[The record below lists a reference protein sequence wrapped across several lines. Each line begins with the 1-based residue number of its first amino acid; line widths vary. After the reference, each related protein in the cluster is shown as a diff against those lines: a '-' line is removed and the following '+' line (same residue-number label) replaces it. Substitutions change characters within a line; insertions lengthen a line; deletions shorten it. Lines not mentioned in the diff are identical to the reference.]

1 MVLNKS
7 FFLKKN
13 LMELETPPP
22 IMEKAMK
29 NFHTFLSLPWCYVCK
44 AHNVISC
51 KKTKHSKN
59 QNRWIYNIIRAVQLR
74 ITQNN
79 LKGRVADSR
88 FTNFFPNKYVIYE
101 SLCLED
107 SEYLWKSW
115 VESLCGQ
122 VTAEWSWPLFQG
134 KKIYLPQF
142 NRKLC
147 CYNFRDKSF
156 TLNQWPPPLQN
167 SGKDLS
173 LWTEKTDKW
182 CWGVI

>member
-1 MVLNKS
+1 M
-7 FFLKKN
+7 
-13 LMELETPPP
+13 
-22 IMEKAMK
+22 
-29 NFHTFLSLPWCYVCK
+29 
-44 AHNVISC
+44 ISC
-51 KKTKHSKN
+51 QKSQPKNSKN

-74 ITQNN
+74 ITKNKLKLGLRILN
-79 LKGRVADSR
+79 LLI
-88 FTNFFPNKYVIYE
+88 FFSNMYVIYWVVRGE
-101 SLCLED
+101 SSCLED
-107 SEYLWKSW
+107 SEYVWKSW

-122 VTAEWSWPLFQG
+122 LTADWSWPLFQG
-134 KKIYLPQF
+134 QKIYLPQF

-173 LWTEKTDKW
+173 LWIEKTDKW

>member
-1 MVLNKS
+1 M
-7 FFLKKN
+7 
-13 LMELETPPP
+13 
-22 IMEKAMK
+22 
-29 NFHTFLSLPWCYVCK
+29 
-44 AHNVISC
+44 ISC

-79 LKGRVADSR
+79 LKGRVADSP
-88 FTNFFPNKYVIYE
+88 FTNFFSNKYVIYE

-107 SEYLWKSW
+107 SEYVWKSW

-156 TLNQWPPPLQN
+156 TLNQWPPPPLGTFIKLFQY
-167 SGKDLS
+167 KPEFKKIVRVD
-173 LWTEKTDKW
+173 
-182 CWGVI
+182 VIFGSFCSIITLL